1 MAATT
6 AWSFSDQSHDSLYG
20 LAPASRLDA
29 FVRTRCFAPPRGA
42 KPMPVSSYADGV
54 TYAKMCSTAPRLF
67 RRWNNGRNGDDWGAA
82 VAAIPPR
89 AHRVALRQVLFESSE
104 IDREVVDF

>member
-42 KPMPVSSYADGV
+42 KRLPVCSYADGV
-54 TYAKMCSTAPRLF
+54 TFAMMCSTALLF
-67 RRWNNGRNGDDWGAA
+67 LRRCNNGRNGYYWGAA
-82 VAAIPPR
+82 AAAIPPR

-104 IDREVVDF
+104 IDREVVD

>member
-42 KPMPVSSYADGV
+42 KRLPVCSYADGV
-54 TYAKMCSTAPRLF
+54 TFAMMCSTAPRLF
-67 RRWNNGRNGDDWGAA
+67 RRWNTGRNGDDRGAGA
-82 VAAIPPR
+82 GPNTPR
-89 AHRVALRQVLFESSE
+89 EHREGRREGIFE
-104 IDREVVDF
+104 

>member
-42 KPMPVSSYADGV
+42 KRLPVCSYADGV
-54 TYAKMCSTAPRLF
+54 TFAMMCSTAPRLF
-67 RRWNNGRNGDDWGAA
+67 RRWNTGRNGDDRGAA
-82 VAAIPPR
+82 AGAKPPR
-89 AHRVALRQVLFESSE
+89 AERVALRQVIFEGSDK
-104 IDREVVDF
+104 DR